1 MTDYTEKIKEYRKLV
16 NDALDKAIPENK
28 NDVTVESMRYSVF
41 AGGKRIRPI
50 IALAFCD
57 ALGGN
62 ITKALPFCCALEMIH
77 TYSLIYDDLPCMDND
92 DLRRGKPTN
101 HVVFGENISL
111 MAGAALYARAFETIE
126 CSADLT
132 DSQKLKGTRILLK
145 ASGLDGIITGQ
156 VLDLQNRKGLTVDE
170 ITKIHELKTGA
181 MLRASALL
189 GVVAADGDKKDE
201 NTAIEY
207 ADKIG
212 LAFQIKDDILDV
224 TATTESMGKTVG
236 KDKASDKTTFA
247 DILGIENAQKKV
259 NELTEEA
266 KKSVL
271 TLKNSDFLIYI
282 ADILAGRQN

>member
-111 MAGAALYARAFETIE
+111 MAGAALYARAFEIIE